1 MAFGGNGG
9 GKGGVRSDIN
19 ITPLVD
25 VVLVLLII
33 FMVMTPTLLKE
44 VDVKVPDKAEVET
57 NATPTTSEE
66 IVITVTAQGRFQFN
80 HEPVDD
86 SRLGDKIRDSMA
98 NRTEKRVFMEIDD
111 DALYADAMRAMDIA
125 RGAGAKTLGLMT
137 KSL

>member
-1 MAFGGNGG
+1 MAFGGG
-9 GKGGVRSDIN
+9 GKGVRSDIN

-57 NATPTTSEE
+57 NATPSSSEE

-98 NRTEKRVFMEIDD
+98 NRTEKRVFLEIDD
-111 DALYADAMRAMDIA
+111 DAVYGDAMHAMDIA
-125 RGAGAKTLGLMT
+125 RGAGAKVLGLMT
-137 KSL
+137 KSQ